1 MSVLILPVERHL
13 AYLRHSFLLFSYI
26 LQLFHSFGSHL
37 AKRRTERCRAL
48 KHTQKMKNIHY
59 LISLYKTTLFRNM
72 ICLLIKSVINK
83 SCVWFNNCDNS
94 LGIPSNKMQKELK
107 MTALLRVIS
116 LVVISVV
123 VIIIPPCGAALG
135 RGKA

>member
-1 MSVLILPVERHL
+1 
-13 AYLRHSFLLFSYI
+13 
-26 LQLFHSFGSHL
+26 
-37 AKRRTERCRAL
+37 
-48 KHTQKMKNIHY
+48 MKNLHF
-59 LISLYKTTLFRNM
+59 LFLLYKTTIFGNM
-72 ICLLIKSVINK
+72 IRWLTKAAINK
-83 SCVWFNNCDNS
+83 SCVRFKNCDTS

>member
-1 MSVLILPVERHL
+1 
-13 AYLRHSFLLFSYI
+13 
-26 LQLFHSFGSHL
+26 
-37 AKRRTERCRAL
+37 
-48 KHTQKMKNIHY
+48 MKNIHF
-59 LISLYKTTLFRNM
+59 LISVYKTTVLRNM
-72 ICLLIKSVINK
+72 IRGLIKSVINK
-83 SCVWFNNCDNS
+83 SCVLFKNCDNS
-94 LGIPSNKMQKELK
+94 LGIPSNKLQKELK